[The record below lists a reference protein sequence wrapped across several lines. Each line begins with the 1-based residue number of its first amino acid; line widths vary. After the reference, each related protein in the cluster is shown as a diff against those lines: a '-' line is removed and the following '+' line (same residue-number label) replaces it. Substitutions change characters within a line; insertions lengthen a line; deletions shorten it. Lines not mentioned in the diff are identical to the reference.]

1 MSASGY
7 LGLLPLAILAGSAI
21 LVLFGLAFARQR
33 YETAFALSM
42 AGLVAALAS
51 LFFAWTGAPQRFT
64 ALLVLDHFAYLSM
77 ALSIGATIVV
87 EFMSFAYFRAR
98 REENG
103 EFYFLLQLA
112 CLGCAVL
119 ASSSSFASF
128 FLGLEL
134 LSTPLFTLIGYRR
147 EREAGL
153 RSAFMYL
160 ILAGVSSAFLLF
172 GMALVYLET
181 GSLDITTAA
190 RAASGSASFTV
201 LAGLALM
208 TVGIGF
214 KLAVAPFHVWTPDIY
229 DAAPAPATAF
239 IATASKGAMAILLV
253 RFFAPAGIAG
263 AGPFAWIF
271 AAIAGISMFT
281 GNILALREGNLKRL
295 LAYSSIAHLGYILV
309 AFVASGN
316 QGSAAVS
323 FYLVAYFVSNLA
335 AFAAVAGLS
344 TNEAE
349 ADSIEHY
356 RGLAKGHPWAAAAL
370 TASLLSLAGLPLTAG
385 FMGKFVIFEA
395 GAGAFLWVLV
405 VILAVN
411 STISIFYYLRVV
423 SALYRPASEAGT
435 GSMSPRPAMPAL
447 AAIALAAMA
456 IAIIVIGAMP
466 GSLMAFIREVAR
478 DIASNAAAAL

>member
-1 MSASGY
+1 MNHDDLFS
-7 LGLLPLAILAGSAI
+7 LLPLLVLAGSAV
-21 LVLFGLAFARQR
+21 LVLFGLAFSKRR

-42 AGLVAALAS
+42 AGLIAAALS
-51 LFFAWTGAPQRFT
+51 LGLAWPLAPRRFT
-64 ALLVLDHFAYLSM
+64 ALLVLDRFAYLSM
-77 ALSIGATIVV
+77 ALTIAATIVV
-87 EFMSFAYFRAR
+87 ALMSFAYFRGR
-98 REENG
+98 REESG

-112 CLGCAVL
+112 CLGCAIL
-119 ASSSSFASF
+119 GSSSSFASF

-147 EREAGL
+147 DREAGV

-181 GSLDITTAA
+181 GSLDISAAA
-190 RAASGSASFTV
+190 RAASAGQGFAV

-229 DAAPAPATAF
+229 DGAPAPATAF
-239 IATASKGAMAILLV
+239 IATASKGAMAVLLV
-253 RFFAPAGIAG
+253 RFFAPAGIASV
-263 AGPFAWIF
+263 GPFAWIF
-271 AAIAGISMFT
+271 ALIAAVSMFT

-309 AFVASGN
+309 AFVASGSAA
-316 QGSAAVS
+316 GAAVS
-323 FYLVAYFVSNLA
+323 FYLVAYFVSNLG
-335 AFAAVAGLS
+335 AFAAVSGLS
-344 TNEAE
+344 TDASE
-349 ADSIEHY
+349 ADSIESY
-356 RGLAKGHPWAAAAL
+356 RGLAARHPWTAAAL

-385 FMGKFVIFEA
+385 FMGKFVIFAA
-395 GAGAFLWVLV
+395 GAGALLWVLI

-423 SALYRPASEAGT
+423 SALYRPAPEAGP
-435 GSMSPRPAMPAL
+435 GSARPGLPAL
-447 AAIALAAMA
+447 AALALGAMA
-456 IAIIVIGAMP
+456 VAIIVIGVLP
-466 GSLMAFIREVAR
+466 DSLIAFVREVA
-478 DIASNAAAAL
+478 ATL